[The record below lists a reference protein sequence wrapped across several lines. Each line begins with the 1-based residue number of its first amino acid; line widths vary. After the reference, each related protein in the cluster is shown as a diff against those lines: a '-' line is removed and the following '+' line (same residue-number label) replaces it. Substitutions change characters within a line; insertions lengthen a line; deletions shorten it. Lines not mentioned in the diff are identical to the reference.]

1 MTTNITPPQYG
12 RNFMPMAIGPG
23 KEKPGFT
30 RPTAEQ
36 AKKNEARRLAA
47 EESRQ
52 AKREARRQ
60 ELRDIAEAKLDRA
73 YEKLEQQ
80 KEMDQIM
87 RESNEYAASQG
98 KRLPYEKHA
107 KEGGYLTGYVSDK
120 SKAYR
125 KRSWE
130 ERGYWAEQWGP
141 NPHVTPPPA
150 SIGVPPL
157 LARPSAPAPAPA
169 PTPAPAPPQAA
180 APPPPPGL
188 TYPQNVTPH
197 VMNPERYE
205 LMYPDGDA
213 PPYAV
218 SEDDLYPGTRYD
230 PKTNRIVGDSN
241 WADPQIGRTQK
252 PHPTVPSPP
261 AEFRYTPSLLTPT
274 PMSSP
279 TPQDISQYQAG
290 IAGEIDDPRMAQYML
305 DLENRKQQLPQ
316 NPPSGYQGLSTNTG
330 TGRAQTQANKD
341 IDATIGKT
349 IDATTQ
355 WLQEQ
360 QQTRLGGRSKNT
372 INRPPWENNYF

>member
-1 MTTNITPPQYG
+1 MHDY
-12 RNFMPMAIGPG
+12 
-23 KEKPGFT
+23 
-30 RPTAEQ
+30 
-36 AKKNEARRLAA
+36 
-47 EESRQ
+47 
-52 AKREARRQ
+52 
-60 ELRDIAEAKLDRA
+60 
-73 YEKLEQQ
+73 
-80 KEMDQIM
+80 
-87 RESNEYAASQG
+87 
-98 KRLPYEKHA
+98 HC
-107 KEGGYLTGYVSDK
+107 
-120 SKAYR
+120 
-125 KRSWE
+125 
-130 ERGYWAEQWGP
+130 
-141 NPHVTPPPA
+141 
-150 SIGVPPL
+150 PL
-157 LARPSAPAPAPA
+157 ISPSP
-169 PTPAPAPPQAA
+169 
-180 APPPPPGL
+180 PPPPPGL

-241 WADPQIGRTQK
+241 WADPQIGRT
-252 PHPTVPSPP
+252 H
-261 AEFRYTPSLLTPT
+261 
-274 PMSSP
+274 